1 MEIPVNLPRISSP
14 FLIQDHIEFGR
25 LLGPDQKTITNPWT
39 YTLAFGDHLVFPTV
53 HGFQSMLEAEQD
65 RNEVIRYGRTLYQ
78 NTVAVIL
85 TRNCLGV
92 MMFDKVFKD
101 ISKANTYLC
110 RIGSNQVTRIVVE
123 DSYMRISTTYT
134 NSHDIQL
141 NILH

>member
-1 MEIPVNLPRISSP
+1 MEIPVNLPRISKP
-14 FLIQDHIEFGR
+14 FLIQSHIEFR
-25 LLGPDQKTITNPWT
+25 KLLGSDQMMIRNPWT
-39 YTLAFGDHLVFPTV
+39 YTLDFDGHLVFPTV
-53 HGFQSMLEAEQD
+53 HGFQSKLEAEQD

-101 ISKANTYLC
+101 ISKANAYLY

-141 NILH
+141 HILH